1 MVFQSFENV
10 VTKVLVYICEDQFA
24 TFIVNLTKRNI
35 YNHETGVHTC
45 GNVYRAAATYAC
57 IRSSL

>member
-35 YNHETGVHTC
+35 YNHETGVH
-45 GNVYRAAATYAC
+45 VW
-57 IRSSL
+57 